1 MSPVPPSFTSRLA
14 IVSRRLRIL
23 NSVSFGRS
31 TASAALRALFS
42 LALVSFALFSL
53 ARPLSASA
61 SDVASASDPPLS
73 VDAPTSFTRNHAASQ
88 RDLEQ
93 RLRARI
99 SRERMR
105 ADLERLASKPHRAGS
120 AAGRE
125 IAHFIAAELRGAGL
139 DAETVEYVHYL
150 SSPKSVHAEIV
161 LPDAVPLKLTED
173 VIAADP
179 FSHDA
184 EQHPGWNAYSA
195 SGAVTAQIV
204 YAHHGSRYDFAQL
217 ERLGVDLKNRI
228 LLMRYFGAGE
238 GEKVLRAQHAGAA
251 AVILYSDP
259 KDDGYVYGDTYP
271 DGPWRPP
278 GSIMRRSILDSPGDP
293 LSPGWASRP
302 GAKRLSPSKVE
313 ELPHIPVMPISYR
326 EAEKILQR
334 LAGPVAPSAWQG
346 GLPLTYHLGPGP
358 VTVRLDV
365 KMKNQ
370 DGRIWNAIARIP
382 GRDFPDEWIV
392 LGNHHDAWIYGAG
405 DPSSGTAAF
414 LELGRAF
421 GSLLAEGW
429 RPRRTIVL
437 AAFDA
442 EEITLGGA
450 TEWMEDHASELS
462 EKAVAILNMDSAV
475 FNPDRPLS
483 VSASGSIRG
492 LWLDT
497 ARAVPD
503 PRQKIPTYDVW
514 LEAQNRFR
522 NVPSVDLADP
532 AAENPPLREPLVFS
546 DPIGDDQTVFYLHLA
561 LPVSDMYYGADY
573 GVYHSI
579 YENPHWLKTIVDPD
593 FAYHEVMASMLGTAA
608 VRMSE
613 ADLLPFDL
621 AAAASDWQ
629 TELAS
634 LREAF
639 GERADDRA
647 KPELLDPRAGNRAKP
662 EPLDD
667 GADKRAEPKPLDEGA
682 GLESLEQL
690 AAQWHEAA
698 TDLDAA
704 RRDLLFNGAASQ
716 IPVEQWRDWNL
727 ELRRVERSFYARR
740 GLPGS
745 PWSRNLFSA
754 LRFESEASTLPG
766 LRWALE
772 DGDRKQFEKQKSAYA
787 KALKNARDLTRSLAD
802 ELRIAAAAT
811 WSR

>member
-1 MSPVPPSFTSRLA
+1 MEQNPTSSAPPRVSFARG
-14 IVSRRLRIL
+14 IL
-23 NSVSFGRS
+23 NPKFVGFGR
-31 TASAALRALFS
+31 TAAGAATLALFS
-42 LALVSFALFSL
+42 LALPIPVDASDSVPAAGQSIS
-53 ARPLSASA
+53 ASASDQSLSASA
-61 SDVASASDPPLS
+61 SDQSISASASGQPLS
-73 VDAPTSFTRNHAASQ
+73 VDAPVSFTRNHVEDQ

-150 SSPKSVHAEIV
+150 SSPEYVRAEIV
-161 LPDAVPLKLTED
+161 LPDRLPLKLTED
-173 VIAADP
+173 IIPADP
-179 FSHDA
+179 FTQDA

-195 SGAVTAQIV
+195 SGAVTAQVV
-204 YAHHGSRYDFAQL
+204 YAHHGSRHDFAQL

-238 GEKVLRAQHAGAA
+238 GEKVQRAQRAGAA

-259 KDDGYVYGDTYP
+259 KEDGYVYGDTYP

-278 GSIMRRSILDSPGDP
+278 GSIMRRSVVNSIGDP

-302 GAKRLSPSKVE
+302 GAKRLAPSDVDD
-313 ELPHIPVMPISYR
+313 LPRIPVMPISYR
-326 EAEKILQR
+326 EAEKILKR
-334 LAGPVAPSAWQG
+334 LAGLVAPNAWQG

-358 VTVRLDV
+358 VEVHLDV
-365 KMKNQ
+365 KMNNQ
-370 DGRIWNAIARIP
+370 DGRIWNAIARIR
-382 GRDFPDEWIV
+382 GREFPDEWIV
-392 LGNHHDAWIYGAG
+392 LSNHHDAWIYGAG

-414 LELGRAF
+414 LELGRAL

-429 RPRRTIVL
+429 RPRRTIIL

-442 EEITLGGA
+442 EEMTLGGA
-450 TEWMEDHASELS
+450 TEWMEDHARELG

-492 LWLDT
+492 IWLDT

-503 PRQKIPTYDVW
+503 PRQNIPTYDVW
-514 LEAQNRFR
+514 LEAQNHFR
-522 NVPSVDLADP
+522 NVPSVDLAE
-532 AAENPPLREPLVFS
+532 AMSENAPLREPLVFR

-561 LPVSDMYYGADY
+561 LPASDMYYGADY
-573 GVYHSI
+573 GVYHSL
-579 YENPHWLKTIVDPD
+579 YENLHWMETIVDPD

-629 TELAS
+629 IELAS
-634 LREAF
+634 LREALDE
-639 GERADDRA
+639 GAEPKPPGKRADDRA
-647 KPELLDPRAGNRAKP
+647 ELEPLDPRA
-662 EPLDD
+662 E
-667 GADKRAEPKPLDEGA
+667 
-682 GLESLEQL
+682 LELLEQI

-698 TDLDAA
+698 TDLNAA
-704 RRDLLFNGAASQ
+704 RRDLLFNDAASQ
-716 IPVEQWRDWNL
+716 IPIEQWRDWNL
-727 ELRRVERSFYARR
+727 KLRQVERSFYAQH

-772 DGDRKQFEKQKSAYA
+772 DADPKQFEQQKTAYA
-787 KALKNARDLTRSLAD
+787 EALQNAHDLTRSLAD
-802 ELRIAAAAT
+802 ELRIAATAT

>member
-1 MSPVPPSFTSRLA
+1 MDQNPPSFASPQTIFA
-14 IVSRRLRIL
+14 RRRPRP
-23 NSVSFGRS
+23 NFASFRRG
-31 TASAALRALFS
+31 AAGIALVLFS
-42 LALVSFALFSL
+42 VVLPIPVEASE
-53 ARPLSASA
+53 PTSATGQ
-61 SDVASASDPPLS
+61 PLS
-73 VDAPTSFTRNHAASQ
+73 VSAPTSFTRNHVEGQ
-88 RDLEQ
+88 RDLER

-125 IAHFIAAELRGAGL
+125 IAHFIAAELRDAGL
-139 DAETVEYVHYL
+139 DAEVVEYVHYL
-150 SSPKSVHAEIV
+150 SSPESVRAEIV

-173 VIAADP
+173 IIAADP
-179 FSHDA
+179 FTHDA

-204 YAHHGSRYDFAQL
+204 YAHHGSRDDFAQL
-217 ERLGVDLKNRI
+217 ERRGVDLKNRI

-271 DGPWRPP
+271 NGPWRPP

-302 GAKRLSPSKVE
+302 GAKRLSPSDVE
-313 ELPHIPVMPISYR
+313 ELPRIPVMPISYR
-326 EAEKILQR
+326 DAEKILQR
-334 LAGPVAPSAWQG
+334 LAGPVAPPAWQG

-358 VTVRLDV
+358 VTVHLDV

-382 GRDFPDEWIV
+382 GREFPDQWIV

-414 LELGRAF
+414 LELGRAL

-450 TEWMEDHASELS
+450 TEWMEDHAHELG
-462 EKAVAILNMDSAV
+462 EKAVAVLNMDSAV

-492 LWLDT
+492 LWLDA

-503 PRQKIPTYDVW
+503 PRQKISTYDVW

-522 NVPSVDLADP
+522 NVPSVDLAE
-532 AAENPPLREPLVFS
+532 ATGENPPLRKPLVFS

-579 YENPHWLKTIVDPD
+579 YENPHWMKTIVDPD

-629 TELAS
+629 SELAN
-634 LREAF
+634 LREALD
-639 GERADDRA
+639 ERAEL
-647 KPELLDPRAGNRAKP
+647 ELLER
-662 EPLDD
+662 
-667 GADKRAEPKPLDEGA
+667 
-682 GLESLEQL
+682 L

-698 TDLDAA
+698 TDLNAA
-704 RRDLLFNGAASQ
+704 RGEFLFNDAASQ
-716 IPVEQWRDWNL
+716 IPVEHWRDWSQ
-727 ELRRVERSFYARR
+727 ELRQVERSFYAQH

-754 LRFESEASTLPG
+754 LRFESEESTLPG

-772 DGDRKQFEKQKSAYA
+772 DGDRKQFEKQRSVYA
-787 KALKNARDLTRSLAD
+787 EALKNARDLTRSLAD

>member
-1 MSPVPPSFTSRLA
+1 MDQIPPLFASPQTTFAR
-14 IVSRRLRIL
+14 RRLSP
-23 NSVSFGRS
+23 NFASFGRG
-31 TASAALRALFS
+31 AAGVALALFS
-42 LALVSFALFSL
+42 FALPTPVDASD
-53 ARPLSASA
+53 SASA
-61 SDVASASDPPLS
+61 TGQPLS
-73 VDAPTSFTRNHAASQ
+73 VSAPTSFTRNHVEDQ

-139 DAETVEYVHYL
+139 DAEAVEYVHYL
-150 SSPKSVHAEIV
+150 SSPESVRAEIV

-179 FSHDA
+179 FTHDA

-278 GSIMRRSILDSPGDP
+278 GSIMRRSIIDSPGDP

-302 GAKRLSPSKVE
+302 GAKRLSPSDVE
-313 ELPHIPVMPISYR
+313 ELPRIPVMPISYR

-334 LAGPVAPSAWQG
+334 LAGPVAPTAWQG

-382 GRDFPDEWIV
+382 GKDFPDEWIV

-429 RPRRTIVL
+429 QPRRTIVL

-450 TEWMEDHASELS
+450 TEWMEDHAGEL
-462 EKAVAILNMDSAV
+462 EQKVVAMLNMDSAV

-483 VSASGSIRG
+483 ISTSASMRG
-492 LWLDT
+492 LWLDAT
-497 ARAVPD
+497 RAVPD
-503 PRQKIPTYDVW
+503 PRRNIPTYDVW
-514 LEAQNRFR
+514 LELQNRFR
-522 NVPSVDLADP
+522 NVPSVDVSEPQD
-532 AAENPPLREPLVFS
+532 EVPPLSEPSIFA

-579 YENPHWLKTIVDPD
+579 YENLHWMKTIVDPD
-593 FAYHEVMASMLGTAA
+593 FAYHEVMASLLGTAA

-613 ADLLPFDL
+613 SDLLPFDL
-621 AAAASDWQ
+621 ETAAAAWQ
-629 TELAS
+629 AAFAW
-634 LREAF
+634 LRESS
-639 GERADDRA
+639 
-647 KPELLDPRAGNRAKP
+647 
-662 EPLDD
+662 
-667 GADKRAEPKPLDEGA
+667 DESEEEGKA
-682 GLESLEQL
+682 IESLDQI
-690 AAQWHEAA
+690 AAA
-698 TDLDAA
+698 DLNAA
-704 RRDLLFNGAASQ
+704 RRDLLFNSAASQ
-716 IPVEQWRDWNL
+716 IPVEQWHDWSR
-727 ELRRVERSFYARR
+727 ELRQIERSFYARN

-754 LRFESEASTLPG
+754 MRFESEESTLPG
-766 LRWALE
+766 LRWAIE
-772 DGDRKQFEKQKSAYA
+772 DHDRKQFETQRSVYA
-787 KALKNARDLTRSLAD
+787 EALTNARNLTRSLAD

>member
-1 MSPVPPSFTSRLA
+1 L
-14 IVSRRLRIL
+14 
-23 NSVSFGRS
+23 
-31 TASAALRALFS
+31 S
-42 LALVSFALFSL
+42 LALPIPIDASAD
-53 ARPLSASA
+53 SASA
-61 SDVASASDPPLS
+61 TGQALS
-73 VDAPTSFTRNHAASQ
+73 VDAPASFTRSHVDDQ
-88 RDLEQ
+88 RDLER

-105 ADLERLASKPHRAGS
+105 TDLERLASKPHRAGS

-139 DAETVEYVHYL
+139 DAEAVEYVHYL
-150 SSPKSVHAEIV
+150 SSPESVSAEIV
-161 LPDAVPLKLTED
+161 LPDPVALKLTED
-173 VIAADP
+173 IIPADP
-179 FSHDA
+179 FTHDA

-195 SGAVTAQIV
+195 SGAATAQIV
-204 YAHHGSRYDFAQL
+204 YAHHGSRHDFAQL
-217 ERLGVDLKNRI
+217 DRLGIDLKNRI

-238 GEKVLRAQHAGAA
+238 GEKVQRAQRAGAA

-259 KDDGYVYGDTYP
+259 KEDGYVYGDTYP

-278 GSIMRRSILDSPGDP
+278 GSIMRRSLIDSAGDP

-302 GAKRLSPSKVE
+302 GAKRLAPSEVD
-313 ELPHIPVMPISYR
+313 ELPRIPVMPISYR

-334 LAGPVAPSAWQG
+334 LAGPVAPPAWQG

-382 GRDFPDEWIV
+382 GREFPDQWIV
-392 LGNHHDAWIYGAG
+392 LSNHHDAWIYGAG

-429 RPRRTIVL
+429 RPRRTIIL

-450 TEWMEDHASELS
+450 TEWMEDHARELG
-462 EKAVAILNMDSAV
+462 EKAVAVLNMDSAV

-483 VSASGSIRG
+483 VSASGSIRD
-492 LWLDT
+492 LWLDA

-522 NVPSVDLADP
+522 NVPSVDLSEATG
-532 AAENPPLREPLVFS
+532 ENPPLREPLVFS

-579 YENPHWLKTIVDPD
+579 YENLHWMKTLVDPD

-608 VRMSE
+608 IRMSE

-629 TELAS
+629 TNLQT
-634 LREAF
+634 LREAVEKRDSDRAQLEPI
-639 GERADDRA
+639 GEGAGDRA
-647 KPELLDPRAGNRAKP
+647 KPAPPDAP
-662 EPLDD
+662 
-667 GADKRAEPKPLDEGA
+667 AE
-682 GLESLEQL
+682 LESLERL
-690 AAQWHEAA
+690 AAQWREAA
-698 TDLDAA
+698 TDLNAA
-704 RRDLLFNGAASQ
+704 RRDLLGNLAASL
-716 IPVEQWRDWNL
+716 IPVERWRDWNR
-727 ELRRVERSFYARR
+727 ELRQVERSFYVQG

-754 LRFESEASTLPG
+754 LRFESEASMLPG
-766 LRWALE
+766 LLWALE
-772 DGDRKQFEKQKSAYA
+772 DHDRKQFEIQLSVYA
-787 KALKNARDLTRSLAD
+787 EALKNARDLTRSLAD

-811 WSR
+811 WSQR